1 LRVRE
6 KTAKFD
12 EDFVRWFGHVE
23 KVENTILVKKVYKST
38 CESVLPVGR
47 PEKKVDIF
55 S

>member
-1 LRVRE
+1 MRVRE

-12 EDFVRWFGHVE
+12 EDFVRWFGH
-23 KVENTILVKKVYKST
+23 VENTILVKKVYKST